1 MRLIAAGA
9 ALWMLVSSGLAQTD
23 AGGARY
29 RSQAELLNQEK
40 VLLARARTDPGGM
53 ADITLAT
60 YPGHSV
66 WMVVRTRTGQVEIH
80 RKNADNMVVL
90 DGEATVV
97 TGGTA
102 VDGKNISPDEVR
114 GNKMDG
120 GVPHVL
126 HKGDTLHIDANVP
139 HQTIVAPGKTIAIYM
154 VKSEEPPAGS
164 AKP

>member
-1 MRLIAAGA
+1 MRLRVVGA
-9 ALWMLVSSGLAQTD
+9 ALCVLVSSGLAQTD
-23 AGGARY
+23 TGGARY
-29 RSQAELLNQEK
+29 LSQAELLNQAK
-40 VLLARARTDPGGM
+40 ALLAKARTDPGGM

-66 WMVVRTRTGQVEIH
+66 WMVARTKTGQVEVH

-97 TGGTA
+97 TGGTI
-102 VDGKNISPDEVR
+102 VDGKDTSPDEVR

-120 GVPHVL
+120 GVPHVM

-139 HQTIVAPGKTIAIYM
+139 HQTIVAPGKTISIYI

-164 AKP
+164 AR

>member
-1 MRLIAAGA
+1 MRLRVAGA
-9 ALWMLVSSGLAQTD
+9 ALCVLVSSGLAQTD

-29 RSQAELLNQEK
+29 LSQAELLNQATA
-40 VLLARARTDPGGM
+40 LLAKARTDPGGM

-66 WMVVRTRTGQVEIH
+66 WMVARTKTGQVEVH

-97 TGGTA
+97 TGGTI
-102 VDGKNISPDEVR
+102 VDGKDTSPDEVR

-120 GVPHVL
+120 GVLHVM

-139 HQTIVAPGKTIAIYM
+139 HQTIVAPGKTISIYI

-164 AKP
+164 AR